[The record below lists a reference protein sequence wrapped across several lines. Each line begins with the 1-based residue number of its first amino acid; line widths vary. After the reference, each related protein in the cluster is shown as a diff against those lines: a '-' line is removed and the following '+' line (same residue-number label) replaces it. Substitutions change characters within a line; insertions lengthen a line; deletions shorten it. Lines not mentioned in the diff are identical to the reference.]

1 MGSGWW
7 LTKVYASMG
16 SLESPFEVAPGMVVT
31 LPSDVYVVANSQE
44 IERLRAAAA
53 LRRLADLNCVSL
65 APAEPIPGE
74 VVARAAVLVIEVD
87 PTDKASLRRIAQ
99 VRAARRELPLVV
111 ALHDASASAIRTLVR
126 QGVDDVVS
134 IPLDLDDLATQL
146 LDLVA
151 QIQSNAAAQAPLAPL
166 ISVVRS
172 TGGSGATTV
181 VTHLAAAL
189 AEQSG
194 RANDACVVDL
204 DIQFGNVA
212 MSLGCEAKTTVVDL
226 LEAGDRLDVELLQAG
241 AVDTR
246 RGFDVIAA
254 PFPITPLENVDVDRL
269 LHLLTVARRKYG
281 CVLVDLP
288 ANWTNWTLSTAL
300 ASTDIVLVTDLT
312 IAGLRQAKRRVELFD
327 TVGIP
332 RDRLRIVVNRVE
344 KRLFRA
350 IGVEEVRRTLGHPVY
365 ATLAAELSVLANAQD
380 QGLLAWEANRRSRF
394 ASDISDLAD
403 RLVKGWRH

>member
-1 MGSGWW
+1 MG
-7 LTKVYASMG
+7 LD
-16 SLESPFEVAPGMVVT
+16 SPFELGAGMAVT
-31 LPSDVYVVANSQE
+31 LPNDVYVVANPRE
-44 IERLRAAAA
+44 VERLRTAAG
-53 LRRLADLNCVSL
+53 LRRLAELNCVALS
-65 APAEPIPGE
+65 PAEPIPSE

-99 VRAARRELPLVV
+99 VRAARRDLPLVV
-111 ALHDASASAIRTLVR
+111 ALHDASAPAIRTLVR

-151 QIQSNAAAQAPLAPL
+151 QIQSSVAAQAPLAPL
-166 ISVVRS
+166 VSVVRS

-189 AEQSG
+189 AEHSG
-194 RANDACVVDL
+194 RPNGACVIDL

-226 LEAGDRLDVELLQAG
+226 LEAGDRLDAELMQAG
-241 AVDTR
+241 AVDSG

-254 PFPITPLENVDVDRL
+254 PFAITPLENIDVDRL
-269 LHLLTVARRKYG
+269 LHMLTVARREYG
-281 CVLVDLP
+281 SVLVDLP

-327 TVGIP
+327 TVGLA
-332 RDRLRIVVNRVE
+332 RERLRIVVNRVE

-365 ATLAAELSVLANAQD
+365 ATLAADPTVLSTAQD

-394 ASDISDLAD
+394 AADIADLAE
-403 RLVKGWRH
+403 RLAQGWRH

>member
-1 MGSGWW
+1 MG
-7 LTKVYASMG
+7 LD
-16 SLESPFEVAPGMVVT
+16 SPFELGAGMAVT
-31 LPSDVYVVANSQE
+31 LPNDVYVVANPRE
-44 IERLRAAAA
+44 VERLRTAAG
-53 LRRLADLNCVSL
+53 LRRLAELNCVPLS
-65 APAEPIPGE
+65 PAEPIPSE
-74 VVARAAVLVIEVD
+74 VVARAAVLVVEVD

-99 VRAARRELPLVV
+99 VRAARRDLPLVV
-111 ALHDASASAIRTLVR
+111 ALHDASAPAIRTLVR

-151 QIQSNAAAQAPLAPL
+151 QIQSSVAAQVPLAPL
-166 ISVVRS
+166 VSVVRS

-189 AEQSG
+189 AEHSG
-194 RANDACVVDL
+194 RPNGACVIDL

-212 MSLGCEAKTTVVDL
+212 MSLGCEPKSTVVDL
-226 LEAGDRLDVELLQAG
+226 LEAGDRLDAELMQAG
-241 AVDTR
+241 AVDSG

-254 PFPITPLENVDVDRL
+254 PFAITPLENIDVDRL
-269 LHLLTVARRKYG
+269 LHMLTVARREYG
-281 CVLVDLP
+281 SVLVDLP

-327 TVGIP
+327 TVGLA
-332 RDRLRIVVNRVE
+332 RERLRIVVNRVE

-365 ATLAAELSVLANAQD
+365 ATLAADPTVLSTAQD

-394 ASDISDLAD
+394 AADIADLAE
-403 RLVKGWRH
+403 RLAQGWRH

>member
-1 MGSGWW
+1 MG
-7 LTKVYASMG
+7 LD
-16 SLESPFEVAPGMVVT
+16 SPFELGAGMAVT
-31 LPSDVYVVANSQE
+31 LPNDVYVVANPRE
-44 IERLRAAAA
+44 VERLRTAAG
-53 LRRLADLNCVSL
+53 LRRLAELNCVPLS
-65 APAEPIPGE
+65 PAEPIPSE
-74 VVARAAVLVIEVD
+74 VVARAAVLVVEVD

-99 VRAARRELPLVV
+99 VRAARRDLPLVV
-111 ALHDASASAIRTLVR
+111 ALHDASAPAIRTLVR

-151 QIQSNAAAQAPLAPL
+151 QIQSSVAAQAPLAPL
-166 ISVVRS
+166 VSVVRS

-189 AEQSG
+189 AEHSG
-194 RANDACVVDL
+194 RPNGACVIDL

-226 LEAGDRLDVELLQAG
+226 LEAGDRLDAELMQAG
-241 AVDTR
+241 AVDSG

-254 PFPITPLENVDVDRL
+254 PFAITPLENIDVDRL
-269 LHLLTVARRKYG
+269 LHMLTVARREYG
-281 CVLVDLP
+281 SVLVDLP

-327 TVGIP
+327 TVGLA
-332 RDRLRIVVNRVE
+332 RERLRIVVNRVE

-365 ATLAAELSVLANAQD
+365 ATLAADPNVLSSAQD

-394 ASDISDLAD
+394 AADIADLAE
-403 RLVKGWRH
+403 RLAQGWRH